1 MFDTQCSAMTGAGCA
16 ARVRERVRPTP
27 ITGRG
32 AIGTRVRYGA
42 VVACVLTACAGA
54 PLPIDAP
61 KVMES
66 YPLRAYALHE
76 ECLQL
81 APGDRLDYRFT
92 STAPV
97 DFNIHYHEGRALI
110 MPVVREKTR
119 EAAGVYP
126 APFNGEF
133 CLQWEAGEAG
143 ASLDYRM
150 RLRPA
155 SP

>member
-1 MFDTQCSAMTGAGCA
+1 MLA
-16 ARVRERVRPTP
+16 
-27 ITGRG
+27 
-32 AIGTRVRYGA
+32 
-42 VVACVLTACAGA
+42 ACAGA

-61 KVMES
+61 KVVES
-66 YPLRAYALHE
+66 YPLTAYALHQD
-76 ECLQL
+76 CLQL
-81 APGDRLDYRFT
+81 GPGDRLDYHFA

-97 DFNIHYHEGRALI
+97 DFNIHYREGKALI

-143 ASLDYRM
+143 AFLDYRM